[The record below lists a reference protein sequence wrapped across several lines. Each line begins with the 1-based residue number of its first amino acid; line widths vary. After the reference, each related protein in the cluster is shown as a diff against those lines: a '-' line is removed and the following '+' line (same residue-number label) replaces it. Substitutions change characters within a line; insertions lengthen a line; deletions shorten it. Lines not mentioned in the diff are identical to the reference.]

1 MTKVELKEWNDMPI
15 KFKPSQTVME
25 RGTGKRITTNYYIK
39 QTPKEELFDYINGS
53 NELVRRGIEIVYVPK
68 EGIWLDAPAY

>member
-1 MTKVELKEWNDMPI
+1 MPI

-25 RGTGKRITTNYYIK
+25 RGTGKRTTTNYYIK

-53 NELVRRGIEIVYVPK
+53 NSKPKIKNKCRNELVRRGIEIVYVPK
-68 EGIWLDAPAY
+68 EGI